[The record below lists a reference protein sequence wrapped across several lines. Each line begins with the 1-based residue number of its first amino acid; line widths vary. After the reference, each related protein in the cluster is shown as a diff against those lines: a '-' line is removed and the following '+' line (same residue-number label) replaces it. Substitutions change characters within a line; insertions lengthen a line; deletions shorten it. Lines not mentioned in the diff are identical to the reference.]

1 MHVTMKLEM
10 DMSNEITDMEDIIMI
25 NPLDEKKSMRKC
37 RENVKVYDFYSQVYP
52 ESVISKVIAAALGE
66 GKITPPKCIFKPS
79 KELIRTMIRINIKYS
94 KTDSLPKFLLRM
106 GLLENPNWY
115 LKNDAL

>member
-1 MHVTMKLEM
+1 
-10 DMSNEITDMEDIIMI
+10 MERV
-25 NPLDEKKSMRKC
+25 L
-37 RENVKVYDFYSQVYP
+37 
-52 ESVISKVIAAALGE
+52 AAALKD

-115 LKNDAL
+115 LKNDQL